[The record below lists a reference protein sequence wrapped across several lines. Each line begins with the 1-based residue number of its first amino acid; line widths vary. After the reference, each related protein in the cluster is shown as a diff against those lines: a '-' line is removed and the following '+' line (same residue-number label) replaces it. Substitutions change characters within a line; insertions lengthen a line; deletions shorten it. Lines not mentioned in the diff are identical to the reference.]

1 MQPPPRKVKVTQER
15 KHTHAEQISR
25 LHIKH
30 QTECDLLE
38 DLRTF
43 SQKKAAV
50 ERDYAQ
56 ALHKLSNQY
65 LKREWPASL
74 PEEPTDHRNMYTVW
88 KAYLEG
94 TVQVTQ
100 SRITACE
107 NYRNQVS
114 DPAKTA
120 RLQKEHQLRKL
131 GS

>member
-1 MQPPPRKVKVTQER
+1 MQPPPRKVKVTQEL
-15 KHTHAEQISR
+15 KQTHAEQISR

-43 SQKKAAV
+43 SQKKAAI

-56 ALHKLSNQY
+56 ALQKLSNQY

-94 TVQVTQ
+94 MVQVTQ

-131 GS
+131 VS